1 MNPAVGVAM
10 ANKACI
16 PWALRSDGDLVIS
29 TADDSKSTLS
39 LAELICQEA
48 KHAAGIMEVS
58 IADYSLDQLVDV
70 SRFIN
75 KSLL

>member
-48 KHAAGIMEVS
+48 KHAGIMEVS